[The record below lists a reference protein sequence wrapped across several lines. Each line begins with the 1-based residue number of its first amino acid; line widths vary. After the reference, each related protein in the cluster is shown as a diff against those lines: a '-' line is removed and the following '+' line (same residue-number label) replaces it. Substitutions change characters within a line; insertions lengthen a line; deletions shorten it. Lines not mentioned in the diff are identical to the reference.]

1 MNVDAIQNGIVIDH
15 ITAGLAFRLYNLLG
29 LDDID
34 CPVAIIKNVVS
45 EKMGKKDII
54 KIDSEFP
61 IDFNVVGFVDPNA
74 TINVIKDGILK
85 EKLSIDMPD
94 KLKNVI
100 KCKNPRCITSVEQE
114 LDHIFELTDKDNKV
128 YRCLYCETKADI

>member
-1 MNVDAIQNGIVIDH
+1 MNVDAIYNGIVIDH

-29 LDDID
+29 LDELN
-34 CPVAIIKNVVS
+34 CPVAIIKNVAS
-45 EKMGKKDII
+45 AKMGKKDII
-54 KIDSEFP
+54 KIDSEIP

-74 TINVIKDGILK
+74 TINVIKDGVLK
-85 EKLSIDMPD
+85 EKLSIDMPL

-114 LDHIFELTDKDNKV
+114 IEHIFELTDKENKI

>member
-1 MNVDAIQNGIVIDH
+1 MNVDAIQNGVVIDH
-15 ITAGLAFRLYNLLG
+15 ITAGLAFRLYNLLE
-29 LDDID
+29 LDKLD
-34 CPVAIIKNVVS
+34 CPVAIIKNVNS
-45 EKMGKKDII
+45 GKMGKKDII
-54 KIDSEFP
+54 KIDSDHP

-74 TINVIKDGILK
+74 TINVIKDGVLK
-85 EKLSIDMPD
+85 EKLSVPMPL

-114 LDHIFELTDKDNKV
+114 IEHVFLLTDKEEKV